1 MMSGT
6 VRPTGCR
13 RRTTRH
19 APDRPGTPAAH
30 QDGHEVV
37 AVPPRT
43 ASPTAGTRC
52 VPASGRSTLVALL
65 ALLGAGLLLL
75 LGGSAIVLLILG
87 YGHEAMSAV
96 LPLLMVLLAAAV
108 LPGPGRSGT
117 RR

>member
-6 VRPTGCR
+6 VGPTGCR
-13 RRTTRH
+13 KRTTRP
-19 APDRPGTPAAH
+19 APYRPGTPAAR
-30 QDGHEVV
+30 QDGRG
-37 AVPPRT
+37 AATIPPRT
-43 ASPTAGTRC
+43 AAPATSTRR
-52 VPASGRSTLVALL
+52 VPAAGRSTFVALL

-87 YGHEAMSAV
+87 YGHEAMSGV

-108 LPGPGRSGT
+108 LPGPGRAGT